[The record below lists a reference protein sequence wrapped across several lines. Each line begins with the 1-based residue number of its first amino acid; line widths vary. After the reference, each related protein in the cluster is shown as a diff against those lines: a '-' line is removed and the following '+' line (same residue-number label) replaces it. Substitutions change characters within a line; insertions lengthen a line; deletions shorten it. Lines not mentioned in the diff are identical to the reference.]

1 MAKFPARD
9 LAAFL
14 LLAGTAY
21 RTAAGQSSVEYGL
34 GASRAPTT
42 TAPARGLGKQ
52 IGGLVDSLNHT
63 VKSQSAGAPETK
75 SPEGPPKPVRAIKS
89 ESKTTSDPAPP
100 TAVYENPQQI
110 PVGVGY
116 EELVRRFGPPSM
128 SITAGAGRTT
138 LSYLGHDGAVEVE
151 LEGGRVITV
160 AGGLTATM
168 SRTAKHQ

>member
-1 MAKFPARD
+1 MTWFPARR

-14 LLAGTAY
+14 LLAGTPY
-21 RTAAGQSSVEYGL
+21 RIAAGQSSVEYGL

-52 IGGLVDSLNHT
+52 VGGLVDSLNHT

-89 ESKTTSDPAPP
+89 ESKTTSYPASS
-100 TAVYENPQQI
+100 TVVYENPQQI

-128 SITAGAGRTT
+128 SISTGAGRTT

-151 LEGGRVITV
+151 LDGGRVITV
-160 AGGLTATM
+160 AGGLTA
-168 SRTAKHQ
+168 AKSTLATHQ